1 MNLSC
6 LFVSLRRFKGL
17 YVFNEKSLVSDTY
30 VNIIYNKG
38 FRKYIGKV
46 IKVTIHSNVASRN
59 LPPPTLF

>member
-6 LFVSLRRFKGL
+6 LFVSLRRFEGL
-17 YVFNEKSLVSDTY
+17 YVFNEQSLVSDTY
-30 VNIIYNKG
+30 VNIIYNKR
-38 FRKYIGKV
+38 FRKFIGKV